1 MEVYIMISFQ
11 KWYDRGKKNSVI
23 LEFQNK
29 LSTHK
34 VVLPKP
40 VFSLGLIETV
50 IDQQVNDPQVRN
62 DLKQD
67 AKVIWEE
74 YLFSA
79 SSTNL
84 DNASNICRTILL
96 ALIAVGVLVIIFWAL
111 FINDDFN
118 GLIEKENF
126 ARGLITFLFAF
137 GTIGIAVIIALS
149 VFTSSA
155 DPEEAKQR
163 FYRAKEI
170 LTILIGILGTI
181 VGFYF
186 GATQNL
192 SETDRSINNP
202 SGSTTVVTE
211 TLPHRR
217 NQRPIQHHT
226 AGTSDRFNIAA
237 AGTNRFNIAAAG
249 TSDRFNIAAAG
260 TSDRFNIAAAGTS
273 DRFNIAKYGMKF
285 FPELM
290 LKRTRPGVIKNPYS
304 ITDTLRRS

>member
-211 TLPHRR
+211 TF
-217 NQRPIQHHT
+217 
-226 AGTSDRFNIAA
+226 TSPPEPATDS
-237 AGTNRFNIAAAG
+237 
-249 TSDRFNIAAAG
+249 TSQPPEPATDSTSQPPAAAG

>member
-1 MEVYIMISFQ
+1 MEVYIMIGFQ
-11 KWYDRGKKNSVI
+11 KWYDREGKNSVI
-23 LEFQNK
+23 VEFQNK

-79 SSTNL
+79 SSTNVE
-84 DNASNICRTILL
+84 NANNICRTILL
-96 ALIAVGVLVIIFWAL
+96 ALIAVGVLGIISWAL
-111 FINDDFN
+111 FMNDDFN
-118 GLIEKENF
+118 ELIKNENF

-186 GATQNL
+186 GATKNL
-192 SETDRSINNP
+192 SDTDGSITNP
-202 SGSTTVVTE
+202 NGSTPVVTQ
-211 TLPHRR
+211 T
-217 NQRPIQHHT
+217 I
-226 AGTSDRFNIAA
+226 TSPPEPATGSTSQSTEPATGSTSQSTEPATGSASQSTEPATGSTSHLSAA
-237 AGTNRFNIAAAG
+237 DMDLSAL
-249 TSDRFNIAAAG
+249 
-260 TSDRFNIAAAGTS
+260 
-273 DRFNIAKYGMKF
+273 Y
-285 FPELM
+285 
-290 LKRTRPGVIKNPYS
+290 
-304 ITDTLRRS
+304 